1 VSNLMPRWK
10 RSITTLL
17 KLAEE
22 CIKVALGLKS
32 QNHTRSR
39 KGLPKPPP
47 IVALGYVAASPPAAE
62 QLYCL
67 ALGDESRILQSS
79 EYTYSLD
86 LRPGSRE
93 RLDRGTTSPE
103 GCMKK
108 TANAESERF
117 HKGANDYAA
126 YLETPEGRLRS
137 DLSFDNLQEFIP
149 LQAKASLCALDLG
162 CGTGATAV
170 RLARLGI
177 HVTLLDSSP
186 AMLDIAQ
193 RAAREAGVTEKIAL
207 QHGDAEQ
214 LANLFGAAWFDV
226 ILCHNV
232 LEYLDDPIAV
242 LCAAARA
249 LRDSSAIL
257 SVLVRNRAGEV
268 FKAAIQAGDLANAEN
283 NLTAEW
289 GQESLYGGRVRLF
302 TSESLQAM
310 LRAASLAV
318 IAERGVRVLADY
330 LPSRIS
336 RSAEYEQ
343 ILELERKLGSR
354 PEYAAV
360 ARYTQCF
367 ARLP

>member
-1 VSNLMPRWK
+1 
-10 RSITTLL
+10 
-17 KLAEE
+17 
-22 CIKVALGLKS
+22 
-32 QNHTRSR
+32 
-39 KGLPKPPP
+39 
-47 IVALGYVAASPPAAE
+47 
-62 QLYCL
+62 
-67 ALGDESRILQSS
+67 
-79 EYTYSLD
+79 
-86 LRPGSRE
+86 
-93 RLDRGTTSPE
+93 
-103 GCMKK
+103 MKM
-108 TANAESERF
+108 TAKADSERF
-117 HKGANDYAA
+117 QSGANQYAA
-126 YLETPEGRLRS
+126 YLETPEGRLRT
-137 DLSFDNLQEFIP
+137 DLAFANLEDFLP
-149 LQAKASLCALDLG
+149 RSQAEKSLCALDVG

-186 AMLDIAQ
+186 AMLDIAK
-193 RAAREAGVTEKIAL
+193 RAAQEAGVTDKVVR
-207 QHGDAEQ
+207 QHGDATR
-214 LANLFGAAWFDV
+214 LTDLFDTASFDV

-232 LEYLDDPIAV
+232 LEYLDEPMAV
-242 LCAAARA
+242 LCGAARA

-268 FKAAIQAGDLANAEN
+268 FKAAIQAGDLAVAEN

-302 TSESLQAM
+302 TSDSLQAM
-310 LRAASLAV
+310 LKAASLAV

-336 RSAEYEQ
+336 RSAEYER

-367 ARLP
+367 VRLL